1 MILTIPKLTLL
12 AALDATARSVGQI
25 GGAGMVMID
34 ASGGL
39 DLRTADGTTEASA
52 YTDSASISRDGRV
65 MVDHR
70 LLSQAVKSLPDAP
83 VILTYDDRSL
93 HVRADGKGGARFSL
107 NVADPA
113 DFAPSMQDRI
123 GDGAT
128 LARFTGPD
136 FAATVARVAYAV
148 SRDESRYGLNG
159 IHIEATSDDD
169 GDLCRLVATD
179 GSRLAWAEME
189 VEQGAIVRPV
199 KRLVPPA
206 FLGAVAAVCR
216 DAATVALSMS
226 QHGLSATVEASGV
239 TVTLCSRWMDGEFP
253 DYRQIIGGIKT
264 ATTVTMRRGDLAAS
278 IRRVGIMATGMHRLV
293 TVTTSADEVRL
304 SAAGDMG
311 DSSEVVAAAVEGAD
325 GWRSGVNAAFLA
337 DALGQSVGEMV
348 RLDLGQPLDP
358 ICIPGPRMLALIMPM
373 RID

>member
-1 MILTIPKLTLL
+1 M
-12 AALDATARSVGQI
+12 LDATARSVGQI

-107 NVADPA
+107 NVADTA
-113 DFAPSMQDRI
+113 DFPPSMQDRI

-128 LARFTGPD
+128 LARFAGAD

-189 VEQGAIVRPV
+189 VEQGAIVRPA
-199 KRLVPPA
+199 KRLVPGA

-226 QHGLSATVEASGV
+226 QHGLSATVEASGY

-253 DYRQIIGGIKT
+253 DYRQIIGGIRT
-264 ATTVTMRRGDLAAS
+264 SSTVTMRRGDLAAS
-278 IRRVGIMATGMHRLV
+278 IRRVGIMATGLHRLV

-311 DSSEVVAAAVEGAD
+311 DSSEVVAATVEGAPD
-325 GWRSGVNAAFLA
+325 WRSGVNAAFLA

-348 RLDLGQPLDP
+348 RLDLGGALDP

>member
-1 MILTIPKLTLL
+1 MILTIPKSTILSM
-12 AALDATARSVGQI
+12 LDATARSVGQI

-34 ASGGL
+34 AAGGL

-107 NVADPA
+107 NVADTA
-113 DFAPSMQDRI
+113 DFPPSMQDRI
-123 GDGAT
+123 GEGAT
-128 LARFTGPD
+128 LARFAGPD
-136 FAATVARVAYAV
+136 FALTVARVAYAV

-189 VEQGAIVRPV
+189 VEQGAIVRPA

-253 DYRQIIGGIKT
+253 HYRQIIDGIKT
-264 ATTVTMRRGDLAAS
+264 ATTVTLRRGDLAAS
-278 IRRVGIMATGMHRLV
+278 IRRVGIMATGLHRLV

-311 DSSEVVAAAVEGAD
+311 DSSEVVNASVEGAD